1 MPDGI
6 RPIRKNQATRTELA
20 VKFIDEASID
30 VIGGNGGNGSASFRR
45 EKFIPRGGPNG
56 GDGGRGGSVW
66 AVGDE
71 NINTLIDYRFTRK
84 FVAPSGEHGMGS
96 DCYGRAGKDIILR
109 MPVGTIITDEKSGEV
124 IADLS
129 ENGKKALVAAGG
141 KGGLGN
147 LHFKSPTNR
156 APRQFTLGEPGQA
169 RSLKLELKVLADV
182 GLLGYP
188 NAGKSTFI
196 TAVSNARPKIADYP
210 FTTMSPHLGVVRI
223 EQENSFVIADIP
235 GLIEGAAEG
244 AGLGHEFLRHVE
256 RTKILLHV
264 VDAASTE
271 GRAPVDDI
279 YKINEELKAYNP
291 RMATLPQV
299 IAANKTD
306 VIYSEDE
313 DPVERIRAE
322 FEPQGM
328 KVFSISAVSGKGLKE
343 LLYYVR
349 ELLDALP
356 KEAVVFEQEYDPNE
370 YNPNDNLPYTVEKS
384 EEEENTYVV
393 EGPKIERMLGY
404 TNLDSEKGFQF
415 FQNFLKTTG
424 ILDELEAAGIQ
435 EGDTVRMYGLKFDY
449 YK

>member
-1 MPDGI
+1 M
-6 RPIRKNQATRTELA
+6 
-20 VKFIDEASID
+20 KFIDEASID

-244 AGLGHEFLRHVE
+244 AGLGHEFLRHLE
-256 RTKILLHV
+256 RTKLLLH
-264 VDAASTE
+264 
-271 GRAPVDDI
+271 I
-279 YKINEELKAYNP
+279 I
-291 RMATLPQV
+291 
-299 IAANKTD
+299 D
-306 VIYSEDE
+306 VMPFDGE
-313 DPVERIRAE
+313 DPIEKAH
-322 FEPQGM
+322 
-328 KVFSISAVSGKGLKE
+328 AL
-343 LLYYVR
+343 VR
-349 ELLDALP
+349 ELDKYSDTLLAKPRWVVVNKLDLVPAEDREELVKKLHDALCP
-356 KEAVVFEQEYDPNE
+356 DGRPFFAISAATREGTKEVVMAIAQFLDEQRRAERLKAE
-370 YNPNDNLPYTVEKS
+370 AERNPRFANTDEAAEEPAAETAS
-384 EEEENTYVV
+384 EEAADD
-393 EGPKIERMLGY
+393 KA
-404 TNLDSEKGFQF
+404 DSE
-415 FQNFLKTTG
+415 
-424 ILDELEAAGIQ
+424 
-435 EGDTVRMYGLKFDY
+435 
-449 YK
+449 

>member
-1 MPDGI
+1 M
-6 RPIRKNQATRTELA
+6 
-20 VKFIDEASID
+20 KFIDEASID
-30 VIGGNGGNGSASFRR
+30 VIGGNGGNGSPSFPR

-244 AGLGHEFLRHVE
+244 AGLGHEFLRHLE
-256 RTKILLHV
+256 RTKLLLHII
-264 VDAASTE
+264 DAMPFD
-271 GRAPVDDI
+271 G
-279 YKINEELKAYNP
+279 
-291 RMATLPQV
+291 
-299 IAANKTD
+299 
-306 VIYSEDE
+306 E
-313 DPVERIRAE
+313 DPIEKAH
-322 FEPQGM
+322 
-328 KVFSISAVSGKGLKE
+328 AL
-343 LLYYVR
+343 VR
-349 ELLDALP
+349 ELGKYSDTLLAKPRWVVVNKLDLVPAEDREELVKKLHDALCP
-356 KEAVVFEQEYDPNE
+356 DGRPFFAISAATREGTKEVVMAIAQFLDEQRRAERLKAE
-370 YNPNDNLPYTVEKS
+370 AERNPRFANTDEAAEEPAAETAS
-384 EEEENTYVV
+384 EEAADD
-393 EGPKIERMLGY
+393 KA
-404 TNLDSEKGFQF
+404 DSE
-415 FQNFLKTTG
+415 
-424 ILDELEAAGIQ
+424 
-435 EGDTVRMYGLKFDY
+435 
-449 YK
+449 

>member
-1 MPDGI
+1 
-6 RPIRKNQATRTELA
+6 
-20 VKFIDEASID
+20 
-30 VIGGNGGNGSASFRR
+30 
-45 EKFIPRGGPNG
+45 
-56 GDGGRGGSVW
+56 
-66 AVGDE
+66 
-71 NINTLIDYRFTRK
+71 
-84 FVAPSGEHGMGS
+84 MGS

-244 AGLGHEFLRHVE
+244 AGLGHEFLRHLE
-256 RTKILLHV
+256 RTKLLLH
-264 VDAASTE
+264 
-271 GRAPVDDI
+271 I
-279 YKINEELKAYNP
+279 I
-291 RMATLPQV
+291 
-299 IAANKTD
+299 D
-306 VIYSEDE
+306 VMPFDGE
-313 DPVERIRAE
+313 DPIEKAH
-322 FEPQGM
+322 
-328 KVFSISAVSGKGLKE
+328 AL
-343 LLYYVR
+343 VR
-349 ELLDALP
+349 ELGKYSDTLLAKPRWVVVNKLDLVPAEDREELVKKLHDALCP
-356 KEAVVFEQEYDPNE
+356 DGRPFFAISAATREGTKEVVMAIAQFLDEQRRAERLKAE
-370 YNPNDNLPYTVEKS
+370 AERNPRFANTDEAAEEPAAETAS
-384 EEEENTYVV
+384 EEAADD
-393 EGPKIERMLGY
+393 KA
-404 TNLDSEKGFQF
+404 DSE
-415 FQNFLKTTG
+415 
-424 ILDELEAAGIQ
+424 
-435 EGDTVRMYGLKFDY
+435 
-449 YK
+449 

>member
-1 MPDGI
+1 M
-6 RPIRKNQATRTELA
+6 
-20 VKFIDEASID
+20 KFIDEASID

-244 AGLGHEFLRHVE
+244 AGLGHEFLRHLE
-256 RTKILLHV
+256 RTKLLLH
-264 VDAASTE
+264 
-271 GRAPVDDI
+271 I
-279 YKINEELKAYNP
+279 I
-291 RMATLPQV
+291 
-299 IAANKTD
+299 D
-306 VIYSEDE
+306 VMPFDGE
-313 DPVERIRAE
+313 DPIEKAH
-322 FEPQGM
+322 
-328 KVFSISAVSGKGLKE
+328 AL
-343 LLYYVR
+343 VR
-349 ELLDALP
+349 ELGKYSDTLLAKPRWVVVNKLDLVPAEDREELVKKLHDALCP
-356 KEAVVFEQEYDPNE
+356 DGRPFLAISAATREGTKEVVMAIAQFLDEQRRAERLKAE
-370 YNPNDNLPYTVEKS
+370 AERNPRFANTDEAAEEPAAETAS
-384 EEEENTYVV
+384 EEAADD
-393 EGPKIERMLGY
+393 KA
-404 TNLDSEKGFQF
+404 DSE
-415 FQNFLKTTG
+415 
-424 ILDELEAAGIQ
+424 
-435 EGDTVRMYGLKFDY
+435 
-449 YK
+449 